1 MKTDWVKVYGC
12 TPEKETDIEKEKR
25 REISI
30 LMCKRNGKTEAK
42 KQHEEW
48 KDWFVRVGGRRMSKW
63 RVEVLVGKHE
73 DNYAILDDKF
83 SIVATN
89 QRAGQLIKIC
99 DAHNKCFEEPTGTGE
114 TSDGFHTFNELYYQ
128 RMVLFITICNQNLD
142 IAWKSK
148 FHDDGTM
155 FDNYFICGLTTPEG
169 EYTYHYHM
177 ENWEHFKKV
186 KELPNAPAF
195 DGHTEKDVVRLFSI
209 TMKGFM

>member
-1 MKTDWVKVYGC
+1 MNKCHVEVDYV
-12 TPEKETDIEKEKR
+12 
-25 REISI
+25 
-30 LMCKRNGKTEAK
+30 CKRNDIYDENNKRISSLRSESQA
-42 KQHEEW
+42 Q
-48 KDWFVRVGGRRMSKW
+48 
-63 RVEVLVGKHE
+63 
-73 DNYAILDDKF
+73 
-83 SIVATN
+83 
-89 QRAGQLIKIC
+89 KIAV
-99 DAHNKCFEEPTGTGE
+99 AHNKCLEEPTGTVQ

-186 KELPNAPAF
+186 KELPNAPVF